1 MKKRTAEVGAAE
13 SVADRTPDPINDPP
27 PARRMVPLAI
37 QHVLI
42 AYGGIITT
50 PIVVGKAVGLHS
62 GELAALIAANLVV
75 AGVITLLQTLGVW
88 KIGIKYPIVMGSTFT
103 AIGPAIT
110 IGNKYGMAALFGAT
124 ILAGLVTILLAPLWG
139 KLLKYFPP
147 VVTGTIIAIIGVSL
161 VPTSADLIQGDKG
174 DPGYNNL
181 SSFLLAIITVAIV
194 LAIDRFGKG
203 MVKQLAILIAL
214 ISGAIIG
221 ALMGKMDV
229 SGVGHNGVILV
240 PHPFAFGAPD
250 FILGA
255 ILPMLI
261 VQFVNIMECTGQT
274 LAIGEIIGRET
285 GPKQISRALAADG
298 VGTAIGGVFTPFP
311 LVTFA
316 NNVGLVQITRMF
328 SRHVVAVCGGFMIL
342 FGLVGPLGDL
352 AAALPEPVLGGIT
365 VVMFGTIAVVGI
377 KILGQADLSNSRNIF
392 VIAISLGFGMIP
404 VGAPDFW
411 NAFPEFLQ
419 PVLSSSI
426 AAGGVAAFVLN
437 LVLNVWG
444 NPSGADE
451 EPGTESTPNADT
463 GREPDEGRD
472 SALEP
477 DPID

>member
-1 MKKRTAEVGAAE
+1 MRTRKNRRGA
-13 SVADRTPDPINDPP
+13 SPSPDAGAVNPVDDAPP
-27 PARRMVPLAI
+27 VQRMIPLAI

-50 PIVVGKAVGLHS
+50 PIVVGKAVGLHAD
-62 GELAALIAANLVV
+62 ELAALIAANLVV

-88 KIGIKYPIVMGSTFT
+88 KVGIRYPIVMGSTFT

-124 ILAGLVTILLAPLWG
+124 ILAGLVTIPLAPLWG
-139 KLLKYFPP
+139 KLLKYFQP
-147 VVTGTIIAIIGVSL
+147 VVTGTIITIIGVSL

-174 DPGYNNL
+174 SPGYNNL

-194 LAIDRFGKG
+194 LAVDRFGKG

-221 ALMGKMDV
+221 AFMGKMDF
-229 SGVGHNGVILV
+229 SGVGANGALLA
-240 PHPFAFGAPD
+240 PEPFPFGAPE

-274 LAIGEIIGRET
+274 LAIGEIIGNKT
-285 GPKQISRALAADG
+285 GPRQISRALAADG
-298 VGTAIGGVFTPFP
+298 VGTAVGGMFTPFP

-316 NNVGLVQITRMF
+316 NNVGLVQITKMF

-377 KILGQADLSNSRNIF
+377 KILGQADLGNSRNIF
-392 VIAISLGFGMIP
+392 VIAISFGFGMIP

-411 NAFPEFLQ
+411 DAFPEFLQ

-444 NPSGADE
+444 VKPSGTDE
-451 EPGTESTPNADT
+451 DTPGPPQKNPARRPDD
-463 GREPDEGRD
+463 EPD
-472 SALEP
+472 SAPEP
-477 DPID
+477 EPVD